1 MAKLC
6 DSKMVE
12 DKMRKGIDVA
22 KTVEFNS
29 NSYVYLNTIF
39 RRFKSELRKNDKFLE
54 FLECSQIS
62 SLFENFLKETGN
74 YNKTQNLDIC
84 GIEGGDILFIKC
96 PSIFASYHFIVV
108 AVNLEKTQ
116 VSIIQ
121 SFGNFK
127 KFHKIDMKFEEF
139 NRQLKLLQSFNPE
152 SKSFDDAYPEMIG
165 VEALLYGVDDKKYIE
180 HLERHRNSLENSQ
193 SNNEDNEVS
202 ESEENSFVERAEALD
217 IPPEIYENLEYQYG
231 INNIRLEIYAYRVKD
246 ASKTDLCKKSANV
259 GKKKS
264 KSKNIACRKSNL
276 KRKVRRRSTTGKKSK
291 LNRKK
296 KSVRKSK

>member
-6 DSKMVE
+6 DSKIVE

-22 KTVEFNS
+22 KTVEFNCDS
-29 NSYVYLNTIF
+29 HAYLNTIF
-39 RRFKSELRKNDKFLE
+39 SRFKSELRKNSKFLE

-62 SLFENFLKETGN
+62 GLFEHFLKESGN
-74 YNKTQNLDIC
+74 YKTQHLDIC
-84 GIEGGDILFIKC
+84 GIEGGDILIIKC

-127 KFHKIDMKFEEF
+127 KFHKIDMSFDEF
-139 NRQLKLLQSFNPE
+139 DRQLKVLHSFNPE
-152 SKSFDDAYPEMIG
+152 SKSFDDAYPEMIK
-165 VEALLYGVDDKKYIE
+165 VEAILYGIDDKKYIE
-180 HLERHRNSLENSQ
+180 HLERHHSTVENSL
-193 SNNEDNEVS
+193 SNNE
-202 ESEENSFVERAEALD
+202 ENSYVERARALD

-231 INNIRLEIYAYRVKD
+231 INGIRLEISSYRVKS
-246 ASKTDLCKKSANV
+246 ALKTDLCKESVKV

-264 KSKNIACRKSNL
+264 KSKARACRKS
-276 KRKVRRRSTTGKKSK
+276 RKGRGKSRSGKKSK
-291 LNRKK
+291 SRRKR
-296 KSVRKSK
+296 KSGRKSK